1 MVCLRASTRAE
12 GPALPASAAM
22 NAQPL
27 SCTTSPLRRASR
39 RTIASPALAG
49 DIGAGR
55 NRLKLCDLTWR
66 AGLVTTSRLWC
77 GTGVSGTPRPPAFD
91 EAALLRA
98 RIAELEAGNARLR
111 ETLAA
116 REELAAAE
124 LAARDAQIAAL
135 AAQVEELR
143 RRLDK
148 DSSSRPGRRR
158 RTGRTVG
165 RGTGHCARKPAGG
178 RASSRARSPPR
189 SSSHPART

>member
-1 MVCLRASTRAE
+1 
-12 GPALPASAAM
+12 M

-27 SCTTSPLRRASR
+27 SCTTSSLRRASR
-39 RTIASPALAG
+39 RTIASPVLTG

-55 NRLKLCDLTWR
+55 NRLKLCDLTRR
-66 AGLVTTSRLWC
+66 ADSVTTSRLWC
-77 GTGVSGTPRPPAFD
+77 GTGVSGTPRPPAVD

-135 AAQVEELR
+135 ASQVEELR

-148 DSSSRPGRRR
+148 DSSTSSRPPSSDGPYRKPRDRSLRQKAGRRPGKQPGAVLHAQAV
-158 RTGRTVG
+158 TQPGRDHRV
-165 RGTGHCARKPAGG
+165 PAAGM
-178 RASSRARSPPR
+178 PPLR
-189 SSSHPART
+189 CRPG